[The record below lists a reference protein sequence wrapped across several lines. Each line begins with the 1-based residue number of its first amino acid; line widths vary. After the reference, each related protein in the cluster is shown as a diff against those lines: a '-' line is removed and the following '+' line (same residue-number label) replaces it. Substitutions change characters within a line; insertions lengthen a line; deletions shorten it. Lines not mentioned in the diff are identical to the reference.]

1 MRTPNFLKSSS
12 VRATLLFSFLASA
25 AAIVVLG
32 FVYWS
37 TIGILNQSARTSVD
51 VELTE
56 LARVYAI
63 QGSAGVAKS
72 IVSRARGSHGRRK
85 LYLLTTPLG
94 HPIAGNLSRWP
105 DAKLD
110 PDNWIEIDVVTP
122 STGPGVVIP
131 ALARIII
138 FPDGTRLLV
147 GHDLTEQKQFTEL
160 MKEALW
166 IALGLTIALVAIMG
180 FITVRTLLRR
190 LDAINATA
198 GAIFDGALDQRVPVL
213 GTNDEFDDLA
223 SNLNRMLDRL
233 ERLMGEIREM
243 TDNIAHELRT
253 PLSRLRSRLEST
265 LVASSTA
272 ADYRAAVEKA
282 IVEADELLETFRV
295 MLEIARIESGVI
307 DETMKTIDLS
317 AIAHDS
323 ADLFKAAAEEKGI
336 VFESDYEEGVE
347 VVGNRHL
354 ISQALSN
361 LLDNAIKY
369 TPAGGVVAL
378 RCARADGRPCCSVSD
393 TGPGIP
399 AKDRE
404 RVLERFVR
412 LESSRTSRGAGLG
425 LDLVKVIADLH
436 GAELILSDNAPGLI
450 ATIRFPAQPRS
461 GGSGNGRKS
470 RTRVLQNGQAPVN

>member
-1 MRTPNFLKSSS
+1 VRIPSFLRSSS
-12 VRATLLFSFLASA
+12 VRATLLFSLLASA
-25 AAIVVLG
+25 AAIIVLG

-37 TIGILNQSARTSVD
+37 TIGILEREARSSV
-51 VELTE
+51 EIEMTE
-56 LARVYAI
+56 LHRVYSL
-63 QGSAGVAKS
+63 QGSDGVAQA

-85 LYLLTTPLG
+85 LYLLTTRAG

-105 DAKLD
+105 SGQLK
-110 PDNWIEIDVVTP
+110 PDDWIEIGVVTP
-122 STGPGVVIP
+122 SGGPDVVIP
-131 ALARIII
+131 ALARITL
-138 FPDGTRLLV
+138 FPDGNRLLV
-147 GHDLTEQKQFTEL
+147 GHDLTEQKQFTDL
-160 MKEALW
+160 MEEALV
-166 IALGLTIALVAIMG
+166 IALGLTVALVAIMG

-198 GAIFDGALDQRVPVL
+198 SAIFDGALDRRVPTL
-213 GTNDEFDDLA
+213 GNNDEFDDLA
-223 SNLNRMLDRL
+223 RNLNRMLDRL
-233 ERLMGEIREM
+233 QRLMGEIREM

-307 DETMKTIDLS
+307 DETMNTIDLS
-317 AIAHDS
+317 SIAHDT
-323 ADLFKAAAEEKGI
+323 ADLFKFAAEEKGI
-336 VFESDYEEGVE
+336 VFESDCADGIE
-347 VVGNRHL
+347 VAGNRHL

-369 TPAGGVVAL
+369 TPAGGTVAL
-378 RCARADGRPCCSVSD
+378 RCGLADGRPCCSVSD

-425 LDLVKVIADLH
+425 LDLVKVIAELH
-436 GAELILSDNAPGLI
+436 RAELTLSDNAPGLVASI
-450 ATIRFPAQPRS
+450 VFPAS
-461 GGSGNGRKS
+461 TGATGSTGSGHPSTPANGRP
-470 RTRVLQNGQAPVN
+470 G